1 MGSPNSLLLPRA
13 IRDGTSLLARAADL
27 QKFFGLPANWP
38 SPPPRHECSESLAP
52 EQERQPHL
60 NLARVS
66 WLLCNGGVWGSEAT
80 TRESLCAATKSSP
93 NSLRVGRCAL
103 SGLRSR

>member
-1 MGSPNSLLLPRA
+1 LDAPEWEAPNSLLLPRA
-13 IRDGTSLLARAADL
+13 ICDGTSLLARPADL

-38 SPPPRHECSESLAP
+38 SHPPRHECSESLAP

-80 TRESLCAATKSSP
+80 TREAGVDQQRSSSTGQP
-93 NSLRVGRCAL
+93 
-103 SGLRSR
+103 